1 MKLKDIFSVFS
12 HRSPTEE
19 VDNLPSLTESFR
31 NRVLLLIRNRW
42 GNTNSGSYLSSFWED
57 MHEKLTMSVGRGI
70 LLEELNP
77 SNSSEDV
84 IGFILNCSDKH
95 FIDFLEFIFKSDT
108 HWRITVQNDNR
119 IVNDINEL
127 FSADNLP
134 YHITNFTYTINDV
147 PAQGI
152 RGRTT
157 RKVKSVS
164 SYPKVILKENE
175 VIHKTAIEPTLSIL
189 EQDDFKFAH
198 GEFIDALTDFREGDY
213 GDCLTKCGSS
223 FESVMK
229 IICHKRG
236 WSYSQND
243 TSSKLLDI
251 IFENSS
257 LPRFYETH
265 FILVSTIRNKISKSH
280 GAGTKPKKPSKNIA
294 KFSINQTASAVTF
307 LVRELY

>member
-1 MKLKDIFSVFS
+1 MDLKDIFSVFS
-12 HRSPTEE
+12 HRNPTEE
-19 VDNLPSLTESFR
+19 LDKLPTLPESFR
-31 NRVLLLIRNRW
+31 NRVLLLIRKRW
-42 GNTNSGSYLSSFWED
+42 GNAQSGNYLSSFWED
-57 MHEKLTMSVGRGI
+57 MHEKLTMSFGRGI
-70 LLEELNP
+70 LMEELNP
-77 SNSSEDV
+77 SNPSEDV
-84 IGFILNCSDKH
+84 ISFLANCSDKH
-95 FIDFLEFIFKSDT
+95 FIDFLEFIFKSKT
-108 HWRITVQNDNR
+108 HWRVAIQDDNK

-134 YHITNFTYTINDV
+134 YHITNFAFSISKEPT
-147 PAQGI
+147 QGV

-157 RKVKSVS
+157 REVRSVS

-175 VIHKTAIEPTLSIL
+175 VIHKTAIEPSLSIL
-189 EQDDFKFAH
+189 EKEDFKLAH
-198 GEFIDALTDFREGDY
+198 EEFIDALTDFREGDF

-229 IICHKRG
+229 IICNKNG
-236 WSYSQND
+236 WSYSQDD
-243 TSSKLLDI
+243 TASKLLNV
-251 IFENSS
+251 IFQNSS

-294 KFSINQTASAVTF
+294 EFSINQTASSITF